1 MREKEITMLD
11 IAKPDIAVQVQI
23 SPDSKTLWVNVDGLC
38 RLRICRISRLDLDD
52 MREPTHRHCTPWE
65 PK

>member
-11 IAKPDIAVQVQI
+11 IVKPDHGVQVQI
-23 SPDSKTLWVNVDGLC
+23 NEDSRTLWVNVDGVC
-38 RLRICRISRLDLDD
+38 RLRVCQISRLDLVDD
-52 MREPTHRHCTPWE
+52 RKG